1 MSELDAILA
10 PKRYK
15 RPQNFECWALCS
27 KNGARRWHVRR
38 IVWGREMARA
48 EKRDGETIKRAAIL
62 LKED

>member
-1 MSELDAILA
+1 LHELDAIMA

-15 RPQNFECWALCS
+15 RPINFECWALCS
-27 KNGARRWHVRR
+27 RQGKRWHVRR

-62 LKED
+62 LRDE